1 MTRLIFA
8 LMLFASPALAC
19 GAGSDQT
26 GCGDPPPKPTPPP
39 IETPERPRQAPPQT
53 PPVTHT
59 KGDDSEQPGQS
70 TGRNYDVC
78 CIRDDGA
85 VLWKSPLHLWGPQQ
99 CLKDVAAGKRPK
111 CGGEG

>member
-19 GAGSDQT
+19 GAGADQT

-39 IETPERPRQAPPQT
+39 IETPVT
-53 PPVTHT
+53 PPSD
-59 KGDDSEQPGQS
+59 GDSEQPGQS
-70 TGRNYDVC
+70 TGRNWDLC
-78 CIRDDGA
+78 CVREDGA
-85 VLWKSPLHLWGPQQ
+85 VLWKSPLHLWGPKQ